1 MNVMDDV
8 GINKNEPVIEVNHK
22 DLERASDNSAYR
34 SDCPKC
40 KEGVLLVYRNPKT
53 LVLQEYDRCVLC
65 GQQFKYL
72 DIDELRKAEGSS

>member
-22 DLERASDNSAYR
+22 DLERANDNSAYR

-40 KEGVLLVYRNPKT
+40 KKGALFIYRDPKT
-53 LVLQEYDRCVLC
+53 LILQEYDRCVLC